1 MQAISEQYIVDAQ
14 GQGLSVVTL
23 SQPITSS
30 SSAIAEQVRPLA
42 EHRVILDNISW
53 DTFERLLAD
62 IGDRR
67 KTLFHYINSTLE
79 IMSPLSLHE
88 GSNRFI
94 EALLGVFADEL
105 EIDMRRLG
113 SLLMKIPALKLG
125 AEPDSCYYIQNEP
138 IIRGKEVIIVGQDPS
153 PDLVLEVD
161 ITNPSDRRLPIY
173 ALLGVPEVWRYD
185 GYSLEFLALA
195 NGEYQFI
202 EKSLSFPDL
211 PSAIIVEYLQKRLTL
226 GESGTLREFR
236 KWLRANV
243 VRDSII

>member
-1 MQAISEQYIVDAQ
+1 MIATP
-14 GQGLSVVTL
+14 LSKPTNL
-23 SQPITSS
+23 TSTE
-30 SSAIAEQVRPLA
+30 IAEQVRPLA
-42 EHRVILDNISW
+42 ENRVILNNISW

-67 KTLFHYINSTLE
+67 KTLFHYINGTLE

-88 GSNRFI
+88 GSNHFI
-94 EALLGVFADEL
+94 EALLGIFTDEL

-113 SLLMKIPALKLG
+113 SLLMKIPDLKLG

-138 IIRGKEVIIVGQDPS
+138 IIRGKEVIIVGQDPA

-173 ALLGVPEVWRYD
+173 ALLAVPEVWRYD
-185 GYSLEFLALA
+185 GYSLEFLALD
-195 NGEYQFI
+195 NGAYQPI

-211 PSAIIVEYLQKRLTL
+211 PAAIIVEYVQKRLTL

-236 KWLRANV
+236 KWVRENV
-243 VRDSII
+243 MRDEVI

>member
-1 MQAISEQYIVDAQ
+1 MVASPQIKPAETVES
-14 GQGLSVVTL
+14 LSVH
-23 SQPITSS
+23 
-30 SSAIAEQVRPLA
+30 EQVRPFA
-42 EHRVILDNISW
+42 EYRVLLHNVRW
-53 DTFERLLAD
+53 ETFERLLLD

-67 KTLFHYINSTLE
+67 NTLFYYINGTLE

-94 EALLGVFADEL
+94 DDLIRAFSDEL
-105 EIDMRRLG
+105 EIDLRKLG
-113 SLLMKIPALKLG
+113 SLLMKIPELKLG

-138 IIRGKEVIIVGQDPS
+138 VIRGKEVIIVGQDPP

-195 NGEYQFI
+195 NGAYQPI

-211 PSAIIVEYLQKRLTL
+211 PSAIIVEYVQKRLTL
-226 GESGTLREFR
+226 GERNSTCASTFSCLPAVP
-236 KWLRANV
+236 KLPLC
-243 VRDSII
+243 SII

>member
-1 MQAISEQYIVDAQ
+1 MIATP
-14 GQGLSVVTL
+14 LSKPTNL
-23 SQPITSS
+23 TSTE
-30 SSAIAEQVRPLA
+30 IAEQVRPLA
-42 EHRVILDNISW
+42 ENRVILNNISW

-67 KTLFHYINSTLE
+67 KTLFHYINGTLE

-94 EALLGVFADEL
+94 EALLGVFTDEL

-113 SLLMKIPALKLG
+113 SLLMKIPELKLG

-138 IIRGKEVIIVGQDPS
+138 IIRGKEVIIVGQDPA

-173 ALLGVPEVWRYD
+173 ALLAVPEVWRYD
-185 GYSLEFLALA
+185 GYSLEFLALD
-195 NGEYQFI
+195 NGAYQPI

-211 PSAIIVEYLQKRLTL
+211 PDAIIVEYVQKRLTL

-236 KWLRANV
+236 KWVRENI
-243 VRDSII
+243 VRDEMI

>member
-1 MQAISEQYIVDAQ
+1 MIATP
-14 GQGLSVVTL
+14 LSKPTNL
-23 SQPITSS
+23 TST
-30 SSAIAEQVRPLA
+30 AIAEQVRPLA
-42 EHRVILDNISW
+42 ENRVILNNISW

-67 KTLFHYINSTLE
+67 KTLFHYINGTLE

-94 EALLGVFADEL
+94 EALLGIFTDEL

-113 SLLMKIPALKLG
+113 SLLMKIPDLKLG

-138 IIRGKEVIIVGQDPS
+138 IIRGKEVIIVGQDPV

-173 ALLGVPEVWRYD
+173 ALLAVPEVWRYD
-185 GYSLEFLALA
+185 GYSLEFLALE
-195 NGEYQFI
+195 NGAYQPI
-202 EKSLSFPDL
+202 AKSLSFPDL
-211 PSAIIVEYLQKRLTL
+211 PAAIIVEYVQKRLTL

-236 KWLRANV
+236 KWVRENV
-243 VRDSII
+243 MRDEVI

>member
-1 MQAISEQYIVDAQ
+1 MIATP
-14 GQGLSVVTL
+14 LSKPTNL
-23 SQPITSS
+23 TSTE
-30 SSAIAEQVRPLA
+30 IAEQVRPLA
-42 EHRVILDNISW
+42 ENRVILNNISW

-67 KTLFHYINSTLE
+67 KTLFHYINGTLE

-94 EALLGVFADEL
+94 EALLGIFTDEL

-113 SLLMKIPALKLG
+113 SLLMKIPELKLG

-138 IIRGKEVIIVGQDPS
+138 IIRGKEVIIVGQDPV

-173 ALLGVPEVWRYD
+173 ALLAVPEVWRYD
-185 GYSLEFLALA
+185 GYSLEFLALD
-195 NGEYQFI
+195 NGAYQLI

-211 PSAIIVEYLQKRLTL
+211 QAAIIVEYVQKRLTL

-236 KWLRANV
+236 KWVRENV
-243 VRDSII
+243 MRDEVI

>member
-1 MQAISEQYIVDAQ
+1 MSEIIVLDTHKEITMTAT
-14 GQGLSVVTL
+14 TL
-23 SQPITSS
+23 SKPITSS
-30 SSAIAEQVRPLA
+30 SIAEQDRPLA
-42 EHRVILDNISW
+42 ENRVILHNVSW
-53 DTFERLLAD
+53 QTFESLLAD
-62 IGDRR
+62 LGDRR
-67 KTLFHYINSTLE
+67 KTLFHYLNGTLE

-94 EALLGVFADEL
+94 DDLIRAFSDEL
-105 EIDMRRLG
+105 EIDLRKLG
-113 SLLMKIPALKLG
+113 SLLMKIPELRLG

-138 IIRGKEVIIVGQDPS
+138 VIRGKEVIIVGQDPP

-185 GYSLEFLALA
+185 GYSLEFLALQD
-195 NGEYQFI
+195 GEYIAI

-211 PSAIIVEYLQKRLTL
+211 PAAIIVEYVQQRLVL

-236 KWLRANV
+236 KWIRANV
-243 VRDSII
+243 L

>member
-1 MQAISEQYIVDAQ
+1 MIATP
-14 GQGLSVVTL
+14 LSKPTNL
-23 SQPITSS
+23 TST
-30 SSAIAEQVRPLA
+30 AIAEQVRPLA
-42 EHRVILDNISW
+42 ENRVILNNISW

-67 KTLFHYINSTLE
+67 KTLFHYINGTLE

-94 EALLGVFADEL
+94 EALLGIFTDEL

-113 SLLMKIPALKLG
+113 SLLMKIPDLKLG

-138 IIRGKEVIIVGQDPS
+138 IIRGKEVIIVGQDPV

-173 ALLGVPEVWRYD
+173 ALLAVPEVWRYD
-185 GYSLEFLALA
+185 GYSLEFLALE
-195 NGEYQFI
+195 NGAYQPI
-202 EKSLSFPDL
+202 AKSLSFPDL
-211 PSAIIVEYLQKRLTL
+211 PAAIIVEYVQKRLTL

-236 KWLRANV
+236 KW
-243 VRDSII
+243 VREN

>member
-1 MQAISEQYIVDAQ
+1 MIATP
-14 GQGLSVVTL
+14 LSKPTNL
-23 SQPITSS
+23 TSTE
-30 SSAIAEQVRPLA
+30 IAEQVRPLA
-42 EHRVILDNISW
+42 ENRVILNNISW

-67 KTLFHYINSTLE
+67 KTLFHYINGTLE

-94 EALLGVFADEL
+94 EALLGIFTDEL

-113 SLLMKIPALKLG
+113 SLLMKIPELKLG

-138 IIRGKEVIIVGQDPS
+138 IIRGKEVIIVGQDPV

-173 ALLGVPEVWRYD
+173 ALLAVPEVWRYD
-185 GYSLEFLALA
+185 GYSLEFLALD
-195 NGEYQFI
+195 NGAYQPI

-211 PSAIIVEYLQKRLTL
+211 PDAIIVEYVQKRLTL

-236 KWLRANV
+236 KWVRENV
-243 VRDSII
+243 MRDEVI

>member
-1 MQAISEQYIVDAQ
+1 MIATP
-14 GQGLSVVTL
+14 LSKPTNL
-23 SQPITSS
+23 TST
-30 SSAIAEQVRPLA
+30 AIAEQVRPLA
-42 EHRVILDNISW
+42 ENRVILNNISW

-67 KTLFHYINSTLE
+67 KTLFHYINGTLE

-94 EALLGVFADEL
+94 DDLIRAFSDEL
-105 EIDMRRLG
+105 EIDLRKLG
-113 SLLMKIPALKLG
+113 SLLMKIPDLKLG

-138 IIRGKEVIIVGQDPS
+138 IIRGKEVIIVGQDPA

-173 ALLGVPEVWRYD
+173 ALLAVPEVWRYD
-185 GYSLEFLALA
+185 GYSLEFLALD
-195 NGEYQFI
+195 NGAYQPI

-211 PSAIIVEYLQKRLTL
+211 PAAIIVEYVQKRLTL

-236 KWLRANV
+236 KWVRENV
-243 VRDSII
+243 VRDEVI

>member
-1 MQAISEQYIVDAQ
+1 MIATP
-14 GQGLSVVTL
+14 LSKPTNL
-23 SQPITSS
+23 TSTE
-30 SSAIAEQVRPLA
+30 IAEQVRPLA
-42 EHRVILDNISW
+42 ENRVILNNISW

-67 KTLFHYINSTLE
+67 KTLFHYINGTLE

-94 EALLGVFADEL
+94 EALLGIFTDEL

-113 SLLMKIPALKLG
+113 SLLMKIPDLKLG

-138 IIRGKEVIIVGQDPS
+138 IIRGKEVIIVGQDPV

-173 ALLGVPEVWRYD
+173 ALLAVPEVWRYD
-185 GYSLEFLALA
+185 GYSLEFLALE
-195 NGEYQFI
+195 NGAYQPI
-202 EKSLSFPDL
+202 AKSLSFPDL
-211 PSAIIVEYLQKRLTL
+211 PAAIIVEYVQKRLTL

-236 KWLRANV
+236 KW
-243 VRDSII
+243 VREN

>member
-1 MQAISEQYIVDAQ
+1 MIATP
-14 GQGLSVVTL
+14 LSKPTNL
-23 SQPITSS
+23 TST
-30 SSAIAEQVRPLA
+30 AIAEQVRPLA
-42 EHRVILDNISW
+42 ENRVILDNISW
-53 DTFERLLAD
+53 DTFERVLTD

-94 EALLGVFADEL
+94 DDLIRAFSDEL
-105 EIDMRRLG
+105 AIDLRKLG
-113 SLLMKIPALKLG
+113 SLLMKIPDLKLG

-138 IIRGKEVIIVGQDPS
+138 IIRGKEVIIVGQDPA

-173 ALLGVPEVWRYD
+173 ALLAVPEVWRYD
-185 GYSLEFLALA
+185 GYSLEFLALE
-195 NGEYQFI
+195 NGAYQPI

-211 PSAIIVEYLQKRLTL
+211 PAAIVVEYVQKRLTL

-236 KWLRANV
+236 KWVRENV
-243 VRDSII
+243 VRDEVI

>member
-1 MQAISEQYIVDAQ
+1 MTAT
-14 GQGLSVVTL
+14 TL
-23 SQPITSS
+23 SKPITSS
-30 SSAIAEQVRPLA
+30 AIAQQIRPIA
-42 EHRVILDNISW
+42 EDRVILHNVSW
-53 DTFERLLAD
+53 RTFESLLAD
-62 IGDRR
+62 LGDRR
-67 KTLFHYINSTLE
+67 KTLFHYLNGTLE

-94 EALLGVFADEL
+94 DDLIRVFSDEL
-105 EIDMRRLG
+105 EIDLRKLG
-113 SLLMKIPALKLG
+113 SLLMKIPELKLG

-138 IIRGKEVIIVGQDPS
+138 TIRGKEVIIVGQDPP

-185 GYSLEFLALA
+185 GYSLEFLALQD
-195 NGEYQFI
+195 GEYIAI

-211 PSAIIVEYLQKRLTL
+211 SAEIIVEYVQKRLTL

-236 KWLRANV
+236 KWVRANY
-243 VRDSII
+243 DDH

>member
-1 MQAISEQYIVDAQ
+1 MIATP
-14 GQGLSVVTL
+14 LSKPTNL
-23 SQPITSS
+23 TST
-30 SSAIAEQVRPLA
+30 AIAEQVRPLA
-42 EHRVILDNISW
+42 ENRVILDNISW
-53 DTFERLLAD
+53 DTFERLLTD

-94 EALLGVFADEL
+94 DDLIRAFSDEL
-105 EIDMRRLG
+105 AIDLRKLG
-113 SLLMKIPALKLG
+113 SLLMKIPDLKLG

-138 IIRGKEVIIVGQDPS
+138 IIRGKEVIIVGQDPA

-173 ALLGVPEVWRYD
+173 ALLAVPEVWRYD
-185 GYSLEFLALA
+185 GYSLEFLALE
-195 NGEYQFI
+195 NGAYQPI

-211 PSAIIVEYLQKRLTL
+211 PAAIVVEYVQKRLTL

-236 KWLRANV
+236 KWVRENV
-243 VRDSII
+243 VRDEVI

>member
-1 MQAISEQYIVDAQ
+1 MIATP
-14 GQGLSVVTL
+14 LSKPTNL
-23 SQPITSS
+23 TST
-30 SSAIAEQVRPLA
+30 AIAEQVRPLA
-42 EHRVILDNISW
+42 ENRVILNNISW

-67 KTLFHYINSTLE
+67 KTLFHYINGTLE

-88 GSNRFI
+88 GSNHFI
-94 EALLGVFADEL
+94 EALLGIFTDEL

-113 SLLMKIPALKLG
+113 SLLMKIPELKLG
-125 AEPDSCYYIQNEP
+125 AEPDSCYYIQNES
-138 IIRGKEVIIVGQDPS
+138 IIRGKEVIIVGQDPA

-173 ALLGVPEVWRYD
+173 ALLAVPEVWRYD
-185 GYSLEFLALA
+185 GYSLEFLALE
-195 NGEYQFI
+195 NGAYQPI

-211 PSAIIVEYLQKRLTL
+211 PAAIIVEYVQKRLTL

-236 KWLRANV
+236 KWVRENI
-243 VRDSII
+243 VRDEMI

>member
-1 MQAISEQYIVDAQ
+1 MIATP
-14 GQGLSVVTL
+14 LSKPTNL
-23 SQPITSS
+23 TST
-30 SSAIAEQVRPLA
+30 AIAEQVRPLA
-42 EHRVILDNISW
+42 ENRVILNNISW

-67 KTLFHYINSTLE
+67 KTLFHYINGTLE

-94 EALLGVFADEL
+94 EALLGIFTDEL

-113 SLLMKIPALKLG
+113 SLLMKIPELKLG

-138 IIRGKEVIIVGQDPS
+138 IIRGKEVIIVGQDPV

-173 ALLGVPEVWRYD
+173 ALLAVPEVWRYD
-185 GYSLEFLALA
+185 GYSLEFLALE
-195 NGEYQFI
+195 NGAYQPI
-202 EKSLSFPDL
+202 AKSLSFPDL
-211 PSAIIVEYLQKRLTL
+211 PAAIIVEYVQKRLTL

-236 KWLRANV
+236 KWVRENV
-243 VRDSII
+243 MRDEVI

>member
-1 MQAISEQYIVDAQ
+1 MIATP
-14 GQGLSVVTL
+14 LSKPTNL
-23 SQPITSS
+23 TST
-30 SSAIAEQVRPLA
+30 AIAEQVRPLA
-42 EHRVILDNISW
+42 ENRVILNNISW

-67 KTLFHYINSTLE
+67 KTLFHYINGTLE

-88 GSNRFI
+88 GSNRLI
-94 EALLGVFADEL
+94 EALLGIFTDEL

-113 SLLMKIPALKLG
+113 SLLMKIPDLKLG

-138 IIRGKEVIIVGQDPS
+138 IIRGKEVIIVGQDPV

-173 ALLGVPEVWRYD
+173 ALLAVPEVWRYD
-185 GYSLEFLALA
+185 GYSLEFLALE
-195 NGEYQFI
+195 NGAYQPI
-202 EKSLSFPDL
+202 AKSLSFPDL
-211 PSAIIVEYLQKRLTL
+211 PAAIIVEYVQKRLTL

-236 KWLRANV
+236 KWVRENI
-243 VRDSII
+243 VRDEMI

>member
-1 MQAISEQYIVDAQ
+1 MTAT
-14 GQGLSVVTL
+14 TL
-23 SQPITSS
+23 SKPIT
-30 SSAIAEQVRPLA
+30 SSAIAEQDRPLA
-42 EHRVILDNISW
+42 EDRVILHNVSW
-53 DTFERLLAD
+53 QTFEGLLAD
-62 IGDRR
+62 VGDRR
-67 KTLFHYINSTLE
+67 KTLFHYLNGTLE

-94 EALLGVFADEL
+94 DDLIRAFSDEL
-105 EIDMRRLG
+105 EIDLRKLG
-113 SLLMKIPALKLG
+113 SLLMKIPELKLG

-138 IIRGKEVIIVGQDPS
+138 TIRGKEVIIVGQDPP

-185 GYSLEFLALA
+185 GYSLEFLALQD
-195 NGEYQFI
+195 GEYIAI

-211 PSAIIVEYLQKRLTL
+211 PAEIIVEYVQKRLTL

-236 KWLRANV
+236 KWVRANV
-243 VRDSII
+243 VRGENG